1 MIGTIRWNF
10 LISFICSLFTF
21 FVNVNSNVLK
31 VALLNSLYCLVLV
44 FALVFL
50 LRWALGSWV
59 GLKPLVDIAPTA
71 EEEESQSV
79 NKGANVDLQTP
90 VEDDSINQLLKDQ
103 MKGQTK
109 DHGDGEEFAPMNP
122 PRLASKEK
130 LLPEELA
137 RAIRGLAEEEGW

>member
-10 LISFICSLFTF
+10 MISFICGLFTF
-21 FVNVNSNVLK
+21 FFNVSSNVLK

-50 LRWALGSWV
+50 FRWALGSWV
-59 GLKPLVDIAPTA
+59 GLKPLFDIAPPVN
-71 EEEESQSV
+71 EEEVQPV
-79 NKGANVDLQTP
+79 NKGANVDLKTP
-90 VEDDSINQLLKDQ
+90 VEDESINQLLKDQ
-103 MKGQTK
+103 MNSQTGS
-109 DHGDGEEFAPMNP
+109 HGDGEEFTPMNP